1 MQNNFLSFL
10 SFKNLSQN
18 WHLIGLLQIIAGITG
33 YVFGFLNNVQLWDY
47 LWACPVVA
55 IITGFFVLFKNR
67 FGMSSAI
74 VWIIC
79 APLLAVSYDIKKA
92 LQLWHIHHIV
102 SVIVLIFILYHIKE
116 CWNHRGFL
124 FGMASFY
131 AYMGITSYASS
142 GKINLA
148 CDWFGCG
155 KIILYL
161 GIFFTILSFALLVWE
176 TYFKF
181 LFKKNKNF

>member
-1 MQNNFLSFL
+1 MNIQID
-10 SFKNLSQN
+10 KNKTGLTF
-18 WHLIGLLQIIAGITG
+18 GLLISSLHL
-33 YVFGFLNNVQLWDY
+33 FWS
-47 LWACPVVA
+47 
-55 IITGFFVLFKNR
+55 VL
-67 FGMSSAI
+67 
-74 VWIIC
+74 V
-79 APLLAVSYDIKKA
+79 
-92 LQLWHIHHIV
+92 
-102 SVIVLIFILYHIKE
+102 FILYHIKE